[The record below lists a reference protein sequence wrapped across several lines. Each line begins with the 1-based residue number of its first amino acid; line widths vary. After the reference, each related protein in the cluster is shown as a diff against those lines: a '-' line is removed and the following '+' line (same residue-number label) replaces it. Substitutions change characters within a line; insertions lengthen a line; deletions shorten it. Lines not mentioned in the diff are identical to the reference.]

1 MKRLALLAALL
12 FLPLTGQAQTFLGF
26 VGVPLLSSV
35 PQVSVPDVVGLS
47 ANAADTA
54 FEAVGLDTGTITQA
68 CSAEPANE
76 VLSQDPTAAT
86 LVDPGTLVDLHTSS
100 GASCTWDFSGIPE
113 GWYSMAYVLADQDF
127 MREARVE
134 ADGAAEWAYW
144 LPGAPHGTANLR
156 LDYATI
162 RAEANGA
169 AAWARWAPGTTGQ
182 NTGNLQL
189 NMVLA
194 LTVNFQ

>member
-1 MKRLALLAALL
+1 MKRLALLALL
-12 FLPLTGQAQTFLGF
+12 LLPLTGQAQTFLGF
-26 VGVPLLSSV
+26 VGIPLLSSV

-76 VLSQDPTAAT
+76 VLTQDPTAAT
-86 LVDPGTLVDLHTSS
+86 LVDPGSLVDLRTSS
-100 GASCTWDFSGIPE
+100 GASCTWDFTGIPD

-134 ADGAAEWAYW
+134 ADTTGVWAYW
-144 LPGAPHGTANLR
+144 LPGAPHGSANLR
-156 LDYATI
+156 LNYTAI
-162 RAEANGA
+162 RAEASGA
-169 AAWARWAPGTTGQ
+169 AAWARWAPGTSGR

-194 LTVNFQ
+194 LTANFQ